1 MIKQIVVSGL
11 LVFMCC
17 TSVSK
22 AEAPPEPVQKVLPVA
37 VRRQL
42 VHERAAREAEARR
55 MRLRAQRNAN
65 FFRPRPR
72 PMSSYYNYR
81 RYSYHYRYRYYN
93 QQLFYP
99 RRTGVYLYFRF

>member
-1 MIKQIVVSGL
+1 MIKHIVVSSL

-22 AEAPPEPVQKVLPVA
+22 AEAPPEPAQKVLPVA

-55 MRLRAQRNAN
+55 MRLRAQRNAIY
-65 FFRPRPR
+65 FRPRPR
-72 PMSSYYNYR
+72 PMPYYYNYR
-81 RYSYHYRYRYYN
+81 RYSYHYRYHYYN

-99 RRTGVYLYFRF
+99 RRAGVYLYFRF